1 MSRWVDAAAP
11 EASVPKQRV
20 GFDLEGMAVS
30 KVDAAHYG
38 VRVAMERK
46 PGVFFSGRSFF
57 RLPSRTIPTP
67 RPVMFCS
74 EPGDRFGPGPHVA
87 RERPKVS
94 MA

>member
-46 PGVFFSGRSFF
+46 PASFS
-57 RLPSRTIPTP
+57 
-67 RPVMFCS
+67 
-74 EPGDRFGPGPHVA
+74 
-87 RERPKVS
+87 
-94 MA
+94 

>member
-46 PGVFFSGRSFF
+46 PGVFSPAGASSGYRRGRFPRLARSCSAV
-57 RLPSRTIPTP
+57 SRATA
-67 RPVMFCS
+67 S
-74 EPGDRFGPGPHVA
+74 GPG
-87 RERPKVS
+87 RT
-94 MA
+94 